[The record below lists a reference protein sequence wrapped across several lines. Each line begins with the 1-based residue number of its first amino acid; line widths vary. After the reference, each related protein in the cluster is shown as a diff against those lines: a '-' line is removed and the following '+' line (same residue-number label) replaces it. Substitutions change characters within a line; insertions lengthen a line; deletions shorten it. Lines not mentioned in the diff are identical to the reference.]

1 MGILPKDKHIGHLNY
16 IDMENIIGGMTGHI
30 FKIHDFQGQKRF

>member
-16 IDMENIIGGMTGHI
+16 IDMDNIIGGMTGV
-30 FKIHDFQGQKRF
+30 GEWRNA